1 MLSCKE
7 VSELASRSLDQSL
20 PLGRRIAMRL
30 HLFACEGCRR
40 YLEQLRFLRRATRRL
55 SEDMDRGH
63 PHEETLS
70 PEAKERMRDE
80 IERHS

>member
-7 VSELASRSLDQSL
+7 VTELASRSLDRPL

-30 HLFACEGCRR
+30 HLLACEGCRR
-40 YLEQLRFLRRATRRL
+40 YLEQLRFLRRATTRL
-55 SEDMDRGH
+55 SKDLDHGH
-63 PHEETLS
+63 HHEECLS
-70 PEAKERMRDE
+70 REAKERIRQE